1 MTQLLGMRRF
11 WVLATAACA
20 IPVMEAQGTQSEPVA
35 VSTDHPRLLLPPARL
50 RLLKRERERSS
61 TRWQQLQLLMTGNA
75 PMPERG
81 FSLAL
86 YYKVSGDANYGH
98 KAIDW
103 ALGPGNDLRQLA
115 LVYDW
120 CQDLLTPAQNRA
132 LAARLEKGMAAAAAN
147 DSVASIRSRA
157 FAAVALFD
165 HVPDSPQ
172 RELQRVVRTWWEG
185 KIVPALKS
193 GKAVI
198 MREDAYALME
208 LLHAIR
214 DSTIIELRESI
225 PRFFKDYPIEH
236 LLSYYPAAYPAPEN
250 DYYIGATRDT
260 REPDLQAAAL
270 SRAAEFAMVAYDL
283 NAAESQVLQGW
294 LMHDRY
300 MMRSTF
306 GAPYEFLW
314 ANPYQPGLS
323 YTLVPLVYHNA
334 DFGKLFVRS
343 SWEEGARW
351 FGYFDGVMQ
360 IFENGQRGFVNAQ
373 RVKEPMQ
380 LKEALICFAQSTQ
393 KFRLKLDEEQA
404 VFILGLQPRR
414 TYDVEIDDQEM
425 VEMDTDPGGILVFP
439 DLPHGKEVG
448 LRLHEAP
455 RP

>member
-1 MTQLLGMRRF
+1 
-11 WVLATAACA
+11 
-20 IPVMEAQGTQSEPVA
+20 
-35 VSTDHPRLLLPPARL
+35 
-50 RLLKRERERSS
+50 
-61 TRWQQLQLLMTGNA
+61 
-75 PMPERG
+75 
-81 FSLAL
+81 
-86 YYKVSGDANYGH
+86 
-98 KAIDW
+98 
-103 ALGPGNDLRQLA
+103 
-115 LVYDW
+115 
-120 CQDLLTPAQNRA
+120 
-132 LAARLEKGMAAAAAN
+132 
-147 DSVASIRSRA
+147 
-157 FAAVALFD
+157 
-165 HVPDSPQ
+165 
-172 RELQRVVRTWWEG
+172 
-185 KIVPALKS
+185 
-193 GKAVI
+193 